1 LFPTSSRPLEW
12 NQNKSNITGVSG
24 AEAAQQQN
32 YQPDLS
38 LTPRRPKGRRTAR
51 ETMEPEQRGTLDY
64 SPNAVEDLGGTAR
77 TDPVGHGPHVWS
89 RGALGGRRCCAAR
102 AGGP

>member
-1 LFPTSSRPLEW
+1 LFQSLHLVYKADFKSYELFPTSSRLLEW

-51 ETMEPEQRGTLDY
+51 ETMEPEQEERWITH
-64 SPNAVEDLGGTAR
+64 R
-77 TDPVGHGPHVWS
+77 M
-89 RGALGGRRCCAAR
+89 R
-102 AGGP
+102 